1 MSDDALELSGDDRL
15 VLGDLLNHVL
25 DKGIVISG
33 DITISVADIDL
44 IRVGLGIYIT
54 AIQSELDHAAA
65 QERGTPDAHVP
76 VLHHPRGL

>member
-1 MSDDALELSGDDRL
+1 MTDDELELTGDDRL

-33 DITISVADIDL
+33 DVTIAVADIDL

-54 AIQSELDHAAA
+54 GIQSELDHAAA
-65 QERGTPDAHVP
+65 RERAAPDADVP
-76 VLHHPRGL
+76 VLRHPRGV

>member
-1 MSDDALELSGDDRL
+1 VSDDDLELLGDDRL

-33 DITISVADIDL
+33 DVTISVADIDL

-54 AIQSELDHAAA
+54 AVQSELDHAAA
-65 QERGTPDAHVP
+65 RERPSPDADVP
-76 VLHHPRGL
+76 VLRSPRGL

>member
-1 MSDDALELSGDDRL
+1 MSDDDLDLVGDDRL

-33 DITISVADIDL
+33 DVTIAVADIDL
-44 IRVGLGIYIT
+44 IRVGLGVYIT

-65 QERGTPDAHVP
+65 RERTTPDADVP
-76 VLHHPRGL
+76 VLRHPRGL

>member
-1 MSDDALELSGDDRL
+1 MTDDELELTGDDRL

-33 DITISVADIDL
+33 DVTIAVADIDL

-54 AIQSELDHAAA
+54 AIQSELDHAA
-65 QERGTPDAHVP
+65 ERAAPDADVP
-76 VLHHPRGL
+76 VLHHPRGV

>member
-1 MSDDALELSGDDRL
+1 MSDDDLELLGDDRL

-33 DITISVADIDL
+33 DVTIAVADIDL

-65 QERGTPDAHVP
+65 RTPPHADVP

>member
-1 MSDDALELSGDDRL
+1 MSDDDLELAGDDRL
-15 VLGDLLNHVL
+15 ILGDLLNHVL

-65 QERGTPDAHVP
+65 RERTSPDADLP
-76 VLHHPRGL
+76 VLHHPSGL

>member
-1 MSDDALELSGDDRL
+1 VTDDTLELTGDDRL

-33 DITISVADIDL
+33 DVTISVADVDL

-65 QERGTPDAHVP
+65 RERAAPDADVP
-76 VLHHPRGL
+76 VLRHPGGL

>member
-1 MSDDALELSGDDRL
+1 MTDDDLELLGDDRL

-33 DITISVADIDL
+33 DVTISVADIDL

-65 QERGTPDAHVP
+65 RTHSPPDADVP
-76 VLHHPRGL
+76 ILHPPRGL

>member
-1 MSDDALELSGDDRL
+1 MSDDDLELLGDDRL

-33 DITISVADIDL
+33 DVTIAVADIDL

-65 QERGTPDAHVP
+65 RTRTPPHADVP
-76 VLHHPRGL
+76 VLHHPSGL